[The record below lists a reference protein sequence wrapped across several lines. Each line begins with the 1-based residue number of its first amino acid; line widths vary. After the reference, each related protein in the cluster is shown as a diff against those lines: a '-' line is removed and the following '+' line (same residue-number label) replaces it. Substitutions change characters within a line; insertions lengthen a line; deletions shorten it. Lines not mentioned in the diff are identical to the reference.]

1 MQLYVDTCTFAL
13 YTMINIVNPS
23 LLVVVLIQIAF
34 YIIFFFTNPFDDGCF
49 KVLPNAGSIDFT
61 RR

>member
-23 LLVVVLIQIAF
+23 LLVVVLIQQRF
-34 YIIFFFTNPFDDGCF
+34 
-49 KVLPNAGSIDFT
+49 LPEEEDLMLCLTLILLL
-61 RR
+61 